1 MLNPVENRVKVYTSN
16 PSIIERP
23 KPARK
28 PRPAT
33 IIDEL
38 APEPEYQLSEVE
50 KANARELV
58 RGLSK
63 FDLVKMC
70 GIYDRKKDPKSKAY
84 SKYWRSHEFVSQY
97 VNNGVNSIILF

>member
-50 KANARELV
+50 KEFKPENIYYFDDIMKNVLCARNKGWNAFCPRCEKDTLIAIEKI
-58 RGLSK
+58 L
-63 FDLVKMC
+63 
-70 GIYDRKKDPKSKAY
+70 KKIS
-84 SKYWRSHEFVSQY
+84 
-97 VNNGVNSIILF
+97 